1 MTESSERQRPATMA
15 DVARLAGVSTQTVS
29 RVMNDYP
36 FISTE
41 TRSRVERAVHRLGY
55 RPNRAARTLATSRSR
70 TIGVVATDYRSYGPS
85 AMLWAVEEAAQES
98 GYEVA
103 VQSLR
108 VADDATIRQ
117 SLDRLAGQS
126 VEGIVYLAP
135 QDAAHAAFLT
145 ARDVPVVTYVGF
157 RDGRE
162 HPVQFDSTAGSRV
175 ATEHLIA
182 IGHRRIGHIAGDPG
196 FAVSGA
202 RIEGWR
208 QGLAEAGLVAQA
220 LVAGDWSAG
229 GGYHAARELL
239 ERFPDV
245 TAVHVANDHMALGA
259 LLAFQQAGR
268 RVPEDISV
276 VGFDDVP
283 EAAYLVPPLTTV
295 RQDFADLGRRCIAAL
310 LAEMQGAPRKAA
322 PPIVPALVV
331 RASTAPPASD

>member
-1 MTESSERQRPATMA
+1 MA
-15 DVARLAGVSTQTVS
+15 DVARLAEVSAQTVS

-41 TRSRVERAVHRLGY
+41 TRLRVEHAVDRLGY

-85 AMLWAVEEAAQES
+85 AMLWAVEEAAQEA

-108 VADDATIRQ
+108 VADDTAIRQ
-117 SLDRLAGQS
+117 ALDRLAEQS

-135 QDAAHAAFLT
+135 QDAAHPAFLS
-145 ARDVPVVTYVGF
+145 ARDVPIVTYVGF

-162 HPVQFDSTAGSRV
+162 HPSSSIRRRARGWRPRTSWRLGIVRSVTSQGIPALRSPVRGSRD
-175 ATEHLIA
+175 
-182 IGHRRIGHIAGDPG
+182 G
-196 FAVSGA
+196 
-202 RIEGWR
+202 R
-208 QGLAEAGLVAQA
+208 QALADAGLVAQA
-220 LVAGDWSAG
+220 VAAGDWTPE
-229 GGYHAARELL
+229 GGYRAARELL
-239 ERFPDV
+239 ERHPEL

-259 LLAFQQAGR
+259 LLAFREAGR

-283 EAAYLVPPLTTV
+283 EAAYFAPPLTTV

-310 LAEMQGAPRKAA
+310 LSALHGDPRET
-322 PPIVPALVV
+322 PVPVIPELVV
-331 RASTAPPASD
+331 RSSTAPIRLA